1 MLEYSKYPTSE
12 WKLEQMKSEPA
23 IEKTKVS
30 DFEVADIDGND
41 KTEDIL
47 NYPGFSFMIIAYKLN
62 ESAVNT
68 TRIQRDSVFVLD
80 SVLVGKTYQYNNVFD
95 RIVEKT
101 IPVKTYSWKENYV
114 ASWKNEL
121 LPVLNP
127 LLKENINVFAITKYT
142 DKQMITDFQKSLKV
156 DFPIYMADDILLKT
170 IVRSNPG
177 VVLLKD
183 GKVISNWH
191 INQLP
196 AAKELITL
204 FDLNK

>member
-1 MLEYSKYPTSE
+1 
-12 WKLEQMKSEPA
+12 
-23 IEKTKVS
+23 
-30 DFEVADIDGND
+30 
-41 KTEDIL
+41 
-47 NYPGFSFMIIAYKLN
+47 
-62 ESAVNT
+62 
-68 TRIQRDSVFVLD
+68 
-80 SVLVGKTYQYNNVFD
+80 
-95 RIVEKT
+95 
-101 IPVKTYSWKENYV
+101 V
-114 ASWKNEL
+114 ASWKNNL

-196 AAKELITL
+196 DAEELITL
-204 FDLNK
+204 FGLNK